1 MQTEKM
7 KDMHIVCRE
16 GDTGEKWLIDGKTV
30 PIDRKPIDWAKNA
43 QPMYTV
49 KEIKDDKR

>member
-30 PIDRKPIDWAKNA
+30 PIDRKPIDWAKVVK
-43 QPMYTV
+43 PMYTAERS
-49 KEIKDDKR
+49 KWTKK